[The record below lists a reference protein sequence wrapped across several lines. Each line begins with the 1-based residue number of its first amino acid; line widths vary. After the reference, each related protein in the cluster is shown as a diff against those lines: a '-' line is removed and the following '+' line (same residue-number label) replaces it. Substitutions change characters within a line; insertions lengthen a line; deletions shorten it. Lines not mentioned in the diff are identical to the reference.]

1 MTRFALAVI
10 STALCLI
17 SAAPLARAATEVPTQ
32 RIIGPG
38 LDVGAGD
45 AEGPAP
51 FQLPP
56 GVTRPSQE
64 PPADEAG
71 DDAPDVP
78 PPTVYYGDAEL
89 PPAIA
94 SLRAELI
101 AAAKSGDPE
110 QLRPII
116 ERQPEHPVFADQEA
130 EDVIDTLKAESGDVE
145 GREILAILLDI
156 LESGWVKIDEGTPNE
171 TYIWPYFAHYPADK
185 LTPPQ
190 LVEVFQVMTA
200 GDFAEIEATGVYSF
214 YRVEIAADG
223 RWKRFSMSE

>member
-10 STALCLI
+10 CTVLCL
-17 SAAPLARAATEVPTQ
+17 AGAGTRAHAATEVPTQ

-45 AEGPAP
+45 EEGPAP

-56 GVTRPSQE
+56 GVTRPNPEQ
-64 PPADEAG
+64 PVDEA
-71 DDAPDVP
+71 APDVP
-78 PPTVYYGDAEL
+78 APTVHYGDAEL

-94 SLRAELI
+94 ALRAELI

-116 ERQPEHPVFADQEA
+116 ERQSEPPVFAAQEA
-130 EDVIDTLKAESGDVE
+130 EDVVDTLKAESGDVE

-156 LESGWVKIDEGTPNE
+156 LESGWVKIDEGTPDE
-171 TYIWPYFAHYPADK
+171 TYIWPYFAHYPVDK

-214 YRVEIAADG
+214 YRVEIAPDG